1 MIYPI
6 TLYGDPVLR
15 KVAEPV
21 ELNTKEL
28 NEFIE
33 NMFETMKNADGVGLA
48 APQVGKSWRVFVT
61 DATGYADKEPE
72 LANFRRAFINPE
84 ILERSVEVCVMNEGC
99 LSIPDIHEDITR
111 PAIIKIKYY
120 DENMVEHTDVFG
132 GFAARVIQHEYD
144 HLDGILHIDD
154 LSVLKRRMLKGKL
167 SAISKG
173 KIDTF
178 YHVQIPGKK

>member
-15 KVAEPV
+15 KVTKPV
-21 ELNTKEL
+21 ELSTEGLK
-28 NEFIE
+28 EFIN
-33 NMFETMKNADGVGLA
+33 NMFETMDNADGVGLA
-48 APQVGKSWRVFVT
+48 APQVGKPWRIFVA

-84 ILERSVEVCVMNEGC
+84 ILERSEEVCVMNEGC
-99 LSIPDIHEDITR
+99 LSIPDIHEDVTR

-120 DENMVEHTDVFG
+120 DENMEEYVDVFG

-144 HLDGILHIDD
+144 HLEGKLHIDS
-154 LSVLKRRMLKGKL
+154 LSVLKKRILKGKL

-173 KIDTF
+173 KVDTS
-178 YHVQIPGKK
+178 YHVQVPGKK